1 MWLRHRWPRRSDLVI
16 EELYINDNGL
26 RNHVH
31 IASKNRRQLIRLA
44 EVAIHHFGA
53 AGMVRE
59 FPPFDRVECV
69 HTSGSWHYRDSHSPL
84 VSRSCSDRGNGL
96 AFDLGCAR
104 REEFARKVKERYRVK
119 ESDF

>member
-1 MWLRHRWPRRSDLVI
+1 MSI
-16 EELYINDNGL
+16 EELFVNDNGL

-31 IASKNRRQLIRLA
+31 VASRQRRKLIRLGKI
-44 EVAIHHFGA
+44 AIHRYGA

-69 HTSGSWHYRDSHSPL
+69 HTATSWHYRDRHDPDTP
-84 VSRSCSDRGNGL
+84 RSCANRGNGL

-104 REEFARKVKERYRVK
+104 REEFAREVKRRYGAKR
-119 ESDF
+119 SDF